1 MTQLRLPFELLMAC
15 LYCNYVEH
23 GPEKWL
29 QNHPTGRSLRVPLG
43 CDHEPATDTYSLQQ

>member
-29 QNHPTGRSLRVPLG
+29 QNHPMVAAFAFSRLRS
-43 CDHEPATDTYSLQQ
+43 